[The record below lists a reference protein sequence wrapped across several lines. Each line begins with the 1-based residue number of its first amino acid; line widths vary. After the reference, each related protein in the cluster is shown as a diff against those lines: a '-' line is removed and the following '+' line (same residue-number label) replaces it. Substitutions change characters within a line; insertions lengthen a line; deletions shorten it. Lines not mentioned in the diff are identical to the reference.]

1 METLTTPPS
10 PQVSTAKAV
19 QGYGKNGMATSG
31 EESWSARNP
40 GDTIETMMRIP
51 TLPFWMFEFLV
62 CPAEVWIWI
71 CAKLC
76 GVSVTIEQNSYYDAD
91 NSTSQE

>member
-1 METLTTPPS
+1 
-10 PQVSTAKAV
+10 
-19 QGYGKNGMATSG
+19 
-31 EESWSARNP
+31 
-40 GDTIETMMRIP
+40 MRIS